1 MNGLVPLQYSTN
13 GIMPQ
18 LPAELLAAFQQEQ
31 QETFSGFDGGNFRRI
46 KARLRDFVLQENGN
60 ATPVG
65 GNELYGVCLGAAPF
79 NHCVWY
85 EREYAQGQEPEQPDL
100 MWVQRTQD
108 YIPDALPQ
116 QFHKKIIRQGSER
129 WAFQILRRTVWCLL
143 RPTANGQLS
152 IDMDNPFVFDLSS
165 MNLYGKSFPEQNLF
179 KWNGLAALCK
189 QFSNAS
195 FPVLPYFFVT
205 QIVLDPNAT
214 VGSVVMFRPE
224 REANGALRF
233 LDGQTIMALR
243 EVRERPSTKD
253 LFEIRE
259 KLDYKGNGN
268 AVPATAPVSPA
279 PSVPVAP
286 ASAPVA
292 AFPQAA
298 PVMPQPAQPV
308 PVAPLTVGAHVT
320 PLTVA
325 QPVAPAQPTA
335 PAQFPDGNSLLAQ
348 AQSILAGGIPAA
360 PTQPVPSQPVP
371 SQPVPSQPV
380 PAPAQNGMGTALND
394 LMAQLGV

>member
-1 MNGLVPLQYSTN
+1 MNDLVPLQYSTN
-13 GIMPQ
+13 GLMPQ

-31 QETFSGFDGGNFRRI
+31 QETFAGFDGGNFRRI

-195 FPVLPYFFVT
+195 FPVLPYFFAT

-224 REANGALRF
+224 REANGAFRF

-268 AVPATAPVSPA
+268 AVSATAPVSPA

-298 PVMPQPAQPV
+298 PVMPQPVEPV
-308 PVAPLTVGAHVT
+308 PVAPLTVGANVT

-360 PTQPVPSQPVP
+360 PA
-371 SQPVPSQPV
+371 QPV
-380 PAPAQNGMGTALND
+380 PAQPVPAQPVLAPAQSGMGTALND

>member
-1 MNGLVPLQYSTN
+1 MNGLIPVQYN
-13 GIMPQ
+13 AAGIMPQ

-65 GNELYGVCLGAAPF
+65 GNELFGVCLGAAPF

-85 EREYAQGQEPEQPDL
+85 EREYATGQEPEQPDL

-143 RPTANGQLS
+143 RPTANGQAAL
-152 IDMDNPFVFDLSS
+152 DMDNPFVFDLSS
-165 MNLYGKSFPEQNLF
+165 MNLYGKSFPEQNMF

-268 AVPATAPVSPA
+268 AVSAAAPVSPA

-286 ASAPVA
+286 APAPVA
-292 AFPQAA
+292 AFSQPA
-298 PVMPQPAQPV
+298 PVMPQPAPQV
-308 PVAPLTVGAHVT
+308 PVTPLTVGSHVT
-320 PLTVA
+320 PLTVV

-335 PAQFPDGNSLLAQ
+335 PAQFPDGASLLAQ
-348 AQSILAGGIPAA
+348 AQSILAGGVPAA
-360 PTQPVPSQPVP
+360 PA
-371 SQPVPSQPV
+371 QPV
-380 PAPAQNGMGTALND
+380 PAQPVPAQPVPAQPAPVQNGMGAALND
-394 LMAQLGV
+394 LMASLGV

>member
-13 GIMPQ
+13 GLMPQ

-31 QETFSGFDGGNFRRI
+31 QETFAGFDGGNFRRI

-195 FPVLPYFFVT
+195 FPVLPYFFAT

-268 AVPATAPVSPA
+268 AVPATAPVSSA

-360 PTQPVPSQPVP
+360 PAQPVPSQPVP